1 MSENKSWFYLT
12 LWRGTPPEFTERV
25 DAKIKKSDSANA
37 FIKTMDTA
45 NSEIGKSGSLLSD
58 VSVCLSFD
66 AEIIKRTKVV
76 WHV

>member
-12 LWRGTPPEFTERV
+12 LWRGTPPEFTESV

-45 NSEIGKSGSLLSD
+45 NSEIGKSDPLLSD